1 MSVKVDLA
9 PEIEANLAAQ
19 AAAQGVSLPEYL
31 RHVLEERAAAPKGKA
46 RTPEERA
53 RIWRESVKGLPHTKS
68 LSDEAISRE
77 SIYAERG

>member
-1 MSVKVDLA
+1 MSVKIELP

-19 AAAQGVSLPEYL
+19 AAAQGMSLPEYL
-31 RHVLEERAAAPKGKA
+31 QHLLEEQAGAPKSN
-46 RTPEERA
+46 RMTPQERA
-53 RIWRESVKGLPHTKS
+53 TFWRESVKGLPHTKP